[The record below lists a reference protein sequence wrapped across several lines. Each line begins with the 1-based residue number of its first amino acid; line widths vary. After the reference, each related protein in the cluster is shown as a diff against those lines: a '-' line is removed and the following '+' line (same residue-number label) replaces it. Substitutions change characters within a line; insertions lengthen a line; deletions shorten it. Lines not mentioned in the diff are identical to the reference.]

1 MDNHKN
7 TCLFS
12 RNVNKTL
19 YNIIFTNSVVIQQ
32 RDQATIHFSGIIL
45 IRSVIVYIR
54 VHNIGK
60 FIRYLVLQE
69 YTSEQSTENTRE
81 EFWLLYFCLEFRR
94 RPSLMFAQISHILSL
109 LRPQNVWNDWFRN
122 VEGAS
127 SKRLCYSRR
136 KALEPTKVLHYLPS

>member
-1 MDNHKN
+1 MNTHKN

-12 RNVNKTL
+12 RNVNTTL
-19 YNIIFTNSVVIQQ
+19 YNIISTNKIVVQQ
-32 RDQATIHFSGIIL
+32 QDQATIHFSRIIL
-45 IRSVIVYIR
+45 IRSVIVHIR

-60 FIRYLVLQE
+60 FISYLILQE
-69 YTSEQSTENTRE
+69 YTSKQFSETTRE

-109 LRPQNVWNDWFRN
+109 LSPQNVWNDWFRN

-127 SKRLCYSRR
+127 SNRLCYSRR
-136 KALEPTKVLHYLPS
+136 IALEPTKVLHYLPS

>member
-1 MDNHKN
+1 MDSHKN

-12 RNVNKTL
+12 RNVNTTL
-19 YNIIFTNSVVIQQ
+19 YNIIFTNTVVEQK

-45 IRSVIVYIR
+45 IRSVIVHIR
-54 VHNIGK
+54 VHNFGK
-60 FIRYLVLQE
+60 LISCLVLQE
-69 YTSEQSTENTRE
+69 YTSKQFSETTRGKS
-81 EFWLLYFCLEFRR
+81 FVLAFIFLCLEFRR

-127 SKRLCYSRR
+127 SNRLCYSRR
-136 KALEPTKVLHYLPS
+136 